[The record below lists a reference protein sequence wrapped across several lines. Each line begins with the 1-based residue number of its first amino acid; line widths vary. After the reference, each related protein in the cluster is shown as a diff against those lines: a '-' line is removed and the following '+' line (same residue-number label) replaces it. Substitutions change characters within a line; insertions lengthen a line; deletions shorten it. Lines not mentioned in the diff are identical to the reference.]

1 MHKSNA
7 SSSESDHPK
16 SSVEV
21 PRRPR
26 RTKVVKSHREEAAI
40 KDEKKSSRVTEA
52 SSSSR
57 RSTKPDHNSTSK
69 GEKVID

>member
-7 SSSESDHPK
+7 SSSESDHPNT
-16 SSVEV
+16 SAEV

-26 RTKVVKSHREEAAI
+26 RTKVVKSHREEAV

-57 RSTKPDHNSTSK
+57 RSTKPEHNSSSK